1 MIKNYVDIV
10 QMLDDEMVEIA
21 NSEQLEEYVR
31 ANYERWAINWMGRNT
46 HVFISGEWSGKLGKE
61 AYRAYKFLIEKNNVE
76 LNGVPIKDVV
86 SFRAI
91 IFLSLEE
98 PEFYNITKFKRNE
111 DGDVLNWKFSKDLEN
126 ILIEKKII

>member
-1 MIKNYVDIV
+1 MIKNYMGIV

-31 ANYERWAINWMGRNT
+31 ANYERWAINWMGGNT
-46 HVFISGEWSGKLGKE
+46 HVFISGEEPEKLAE
-61 AYRAYKFLIEKNNVE
+61 EEYRAYKFLIEKNNVE

-86 SFRAI
+86 DFRAI
-91 IFLSLEE
+91 VFFSLEE
-98 PEFYNITKFKRNE
+98 LDRADFERNE
-111 DGDVLNWKFSKDLEN
+111 DGDVLNWEFSKDVEN

>member
-31 ANYERWAINWMGRNT
+31 ANYERWAINWMGGNT
-46 HVFISGEWSGKLGKE
+46 HVFISGEQPKKLAE
-61 AYRAYKFLIEKNNVE
+61 EEYRAYKFLIEKNNVE

-86 SFRAI
+86 SFGAI
-91 IFLSLEE
+91 IFFSLEE

>member
-31 ANYERWAINWMGRNT
+31 ANYERWAINWMGGNT
-46 HVFISGEWSGKLGKE
+46 RVFISGEWSGKLAE
-61 AYRAYKFLIEKNNVE
+61 EEYRAYKFLIEKNNVE

-86 SFRAI
+86 YFRAI
-91 IFLSLEE
+91 VFFSLEE
-98 PEFYNITKFKRNE
+98 PEFYNRAEFERNE
-111 DGDVLNWKFSKDLEN
+111 DGDVLNWEFSKDVKN